1 LKKLKYKAVIT
12 ILVIALMIPF
22 TVSCADKNE
31 PDLNDLS
38 APKTTSEVTEP
49 DRYKTVTAAPEPE
62 TEKETEP
69 PETKP
74 VVTTV
79 TAAETQKQTPP
90 EEGTQTGQTTSPV
103 ITGTINVN
111 PNLICISGTCEADAK
126 IYIRGGIAEVS
137 YVSDDIYFIGTVEIP
152 ASGSTKL
159 DVVARVKGK
168 SESQA
173 VTVTGTYKASAT
185 QIRNDAF
192 EVVVGNNYQCHFV
205 SALPDY
211 LGTNLL
217 TDEQKDKVKSNV
229 ENNVSWLKSNM
240 NGAELIYLVIPNPMT
255 VYPESVPAKYNQFAG
270 EGRTEQFCKAAEAG
284 GAVVINLKD
293 TFIAHKND
301 DYKLFHKT
309 DSHWTQYGAWLAY
322 TELMNHIS
330 EKYPKAVP
338 HTKEEMG
345 FYTKDVNGGDMPY
358 YLALDNTK
366 VREKAVFANPTF
378 KCPVNLQFFV
388 SENDLLMNHETTP
401 KAAVYSTGDS
411 NLPNIYVMR
420 DSFGIAVYNILPER
434 FNKTTYKDMWS
445 YVFDQK
451 DIKASGA
458 NYVLYLVAE
467 RNIGELIY

>member
-1 LKKLKYKAVIT
+1 MKKFKYKAVIT
-12 ILVIALMIPF
+12 VLVIALMITF
-22 TVSCADKNE
+22 AVSCAQRNE
-31 PDLNDLS
+31 PDLNALS
-38 APKTTSEVTEP
+38 TAVTSVTAEP
-49 DRYKTVTAAPEPE
+49 ERYKTVTAITMPE
-62 TEKETEP
+62 TEKETVP
-69 PETKP
+69 PEIKP
-74 VVTTV
+74 VTTA
-79 TAAETQKQTPP
+79 AAETKNQTPP
-90 EEGTQTGQTTSPV
+90 ETVIIAGQTQAPV
-103 ITGTINVN
+103 ITGVTHIN
-111 PNLICISGTCEADAK
+111 PGLICIAGTCEADAK
-126 IYIRGGIAEVS
+126 IYIRGGVAEVS
-137 YVSDDIYFIGTVEIP
+137 YVSDNIYFIGTVEIP
-152 ASGSTKL
+152 ASGSAKL

-173 VTVTGTYKASAT
+173 VTVTGAYKASAV

-217 TDEQKDKVKSNV
+217 TDVQKNTIKSNV

-240 NGAELIYLVIPNPMT
+240 NGAEIIYLVIPNPMT
-255 VYPESVPAKYNQFAG
+255 VYPETVPAKYGQYVG
-270 EGRTEQFCKAAEAG
+270 EARTEQFCKAAEAG

-309 DSHWTQYGAWLAY
+309 DSHWTSYGAWLAY

-330 EKYPKAVP
+330 GKYPKAVP
-338 HTKEEMG
+338 HTLDEMG

-366 VREKAVFANPTF
+366 VRELAVFSTPTF
-378 KCPVNLQFFV
+378 KSPINLQYFI
-388 SENDLLMNHETTP
+388 SANDLLMNHETTP
-401 KAAVYSTGDS
+401 KAATYSTGDS
-411 NLPNIYVMR
+411 SLPNIYVMR
-420 DSFGIAVYNILPER
+420 DSFGIAVYNLLPER

-445 YVFDQK
+445 YGFDK
-451 DIKASGA
+451 NDIKASGA

-467 RNIGELIY
+467 RTLGDLIY